1 MSDNLKEGKKKAEE
15 LLSSGSL
22 RLLFATV
29 SFVAVGNMNAKFAH
43 SVPNTHTA
51 REYMA
56 CYVS

>member
-43 SVPNTHTA
+43 SVPNTHTT
-51 REYMA
+51 R
-56 CYVS
+56 

>member
-1 MSDNLKEGKKKAEE
+1 MSDNQEKKKKAEE
-15 LLSSGSL
+15 LLIVQGHS

-43 SVPNTHTA
+43 SVPNTHTT

-56 CYVS
+56 FYVS